1 MYNYEEEYRKAYKA
15 NVNFAGQ
22 HLVEGKLDNKINNFC
37 TLFGFDKNLVI
48 SEIKRSKVVK
58 AIFAINPNKQ
68 NFYEKQAGQWIKSM
82 NNVENFKNLP
92 NRALWIVNGGVV
104 SKEEKEKSGS
114 IAQAKTIDFKWE
126 CAGKT
131 FYASHKYTKESG
143 GSQGSQYKDLRSFI
157 IEANKSVRKDIFFI
171 AIADG
176 EYYNQLDKEAE
187 VKRIQ
192 RLENEANNTVRV
204 YACTINELEEL
215 LRDIRK
221 KRLKK

>member
-1 MYNYEEEYRKAYKA
+1 MPYNYEEEYRKAYKE
-15 NVNFAGQ
+15 NVSFSEQ
-22 HLVEGKLDNKINNFC
+22 HLLEGKLDNKIKIFC
-37 TLFGFDKNLVI
+37 DLFGFDRNLVI
-48 SEIKRSKVVK
+48 SEIKRSKIVK

-68 NFYEKQAGQWIKSM
+68 NFYEKQAGQWIKLI

-104 SKEEKEKSGS
+104 SKEEKERSGS

-126 CAGKT
+126 FIGKT

-157 IEANKSVRKDIFFI
+157 IEANKSVKKDIFFI

-176 EYYNQLDKEAE
+176 EYYHQLDKEAG

-192 RLENEANNTVRV
+192 RLKNEANNKVRV
-204 YACTINELEEL
+204 YACTINELEKL
-215 LRDIRK
+215 LENIRK
-221 KRLKK
+221 QHNF